1 MKGSTNKVRN
11 VKSSDPFERLI
22 HEKGLKIKDLIVNKD
37 LNSIVV
43 MLSNGIV
50 FKTTLSDHPL
60 LAKASQKKL
69 NNWRAIGKGI
79 GIHWP
84 DFDEDLSLK
93 GLMTEVALAQFTS
106 SNSNLKI
113 AI

>member
-1 MKGSTNKVRN
+1 MKDKVRN
-11 VKSSDPFERLI
+11 VRSSDPFERLI
-22 HEKGLKIKDLIVNKD
+22 QEKGLKIKDVLVNKEM
-37 LNSIVV
+37 NSIVV

-50 FKTTLSDHPL
+50 FRSTLSDHPQ

-69 NNWRAIGKGI
+69 NNWRAIAKGV

-84 DFDEDLSLK
+84 EIDEDLSLK
-93 GLMTEVALAQFTS
+93 GLMTKVALEQFTS
-106 SNSNLKI
+106 SQGNLKI